1 MFDLLIGLALVVIML
16 RIAERMPERKPVPV
30 PIVLDRARRGRQ

>member
-16 RIAERMPERKPVPV
+16 RVAERIPERKPVPV
-30 PIVLDRARRGRQ
+30 RITRDSARGGLP